1 MSEKKLLT
9 ILAFNAGELTP
20 ELDVRIDADKYMQG
34 CRTMENILPMVQ
46 GGARRMPGTKYVA
59 ETKNVHPMT

>member
-34 CRTMENILPMVQ
+34 CRIMENILPMVQ

-59 ETKNVHPMT
+59 KVKGD